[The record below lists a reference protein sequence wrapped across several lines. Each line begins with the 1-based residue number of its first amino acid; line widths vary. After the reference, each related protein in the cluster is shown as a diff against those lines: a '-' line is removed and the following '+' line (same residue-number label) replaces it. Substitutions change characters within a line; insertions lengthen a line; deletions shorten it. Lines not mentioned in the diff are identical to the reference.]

1 MGGDCARDRWRVAQ
15 GGRERAGVLGVAR
28 EGRDGRAG
36 PGQRD
41 GQGARICRR
50 GDGLGQLRAQAQGGR
65 LQVIDEEVAQFLG
78 FPAQGGDLLGR
89 GFGQGGGSCRVN
101 SVKLAEH

>member
-1 MGGDCARDRWRVAQ
+1 M
-15 GGRERAGVLGVAR
+15 LGVAR

-41 GQGARICRR
+41 GQGSRFLGGCNRV
-50 GDGLGQLRAQAQGGR
+50 GQLRAQAQGGR
-65 LQVIDEEVAQFLG
+65 LQVIDEAVAQFLG